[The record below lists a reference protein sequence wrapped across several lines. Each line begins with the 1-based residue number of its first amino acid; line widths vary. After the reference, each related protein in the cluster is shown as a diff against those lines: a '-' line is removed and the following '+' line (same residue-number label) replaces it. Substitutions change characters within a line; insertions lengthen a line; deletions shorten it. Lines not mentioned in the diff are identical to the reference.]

1 MYHAS
6 KFASARIS
14 SETPTRSDSGHTVN
28 EGEAYQADA
37 SRRFISGRLNIQP
50 VAGAEKPLSQ
60 NSKTSQAFSQK
71 KSEPISLAAFM
82 GGRATGPRLNKHA
95 PQQDATDP
103 TQFEQRTS
111 IAAPHPVF
119 GRGGIAMP
127 GLVGQHPSAVR
138 FQGGSSADKISV
150 TTHSQAPPITKRY
163 DGKAVECAVA
173 SLETG
178 GNERHSASQK
188 ANGTVVTQSSR
199 IGEDSAISHKVDA
212 QELVFPRV
220 PGGKERSDPYQRP
233 SIRERATSTP
243 AGAYSRKDT
252 DRPSS
257 RSSERRISQFHGV
270 GVDTPNTNRN
280 TSSSPS
286 PSLVSSVN
294 ARYSPPSSY
303 GVKPVQKLPAGTSF
317 LARPI
322 QPEPRPVPQTNII
335 PSSILPSPAF
345 MKSPTPKEVTPSI
358 SRLQGRGFVQNMV
371 KISSQLE
378 SPASVSPTSKS
389 RAPRKSSVL
398 DRWQPVM
405 ASNSTPSPPGSP
417 KSVSTHSSATNIPRP
432 SPTEPVKKFL
442 RSRASLPS
450 ISQGLT
456 EASGAELE
464 RNVSLLRKMPPDGA
478 PGLGSATT
486 MAIFKPSPSPVETE
500 FTNVDE
506 LGVRMGPVSVEDVER
521 ARAPIELSPPSAKP
535 LSHVR

>member
-1 MYHAS
+1 VYQAS
-6 KFASARIS
+6 KFASVR
-14 SETPTRSDSGHTVN
+14 ETPSLATRSDSGHTVN
-28 EGEAYQADA
+28 ERETYQADA
-37 SRRFISGRLNIQP
+37 SRRFISGRLNVQP

-60 NSKTSQAFSQK
+60 DSKMSQAFSQK

-95 PQQDATDP
+95 PQQDAADP
-103 TQFEQRTS
+103 TQFEQRTH

-127 GLVGQHPSAVR
+127 GLVGQRPSAGR
-138 FQGGSSADKISV
+138 FQGGSSADKIFV
-150 TTHSQAPPITKRY
+150 TTHSQAPPVTKRY
-163 DGKAVECAVA
+163 DGKAVERAVVSMEA
-173 SLETG
+173 G
-178 GNERHSASQK
+178 GSASQRTN
-188 ANGTVVTQSSR
+188 ATQTVITRSSR
-199 IGEDSAISHKVDA
+199 IGEDSAISHKADA
-212 QELVFPRV
+212 QELVFPRA
-220 PGGKERSDPYQRP
+220 PGGKERSVPYQNP
-233 SIRERATSTP
+233 STRERAISTP

-257 RSSERRISQFHGV
+257 RSSERKSSQFHGV

-294 ARYSPPSSY
+294 TRHSPPTSY
-303 GVKPVQKLPAGTSF
+303 AVKPVQKFPAGTAF

-322 QPEPRPVPQTNII
+322 QPEPRLVPQTN

-345 MKSPTPKEVTPSI
+345 MKSSTPKEVTPSI

-378 SPASVSPTSKS
+378 SPAPVSPTSKS

-417 KSVSTHSSATNIPRP
+417 KSVSTHSSATTNVPRP

-486 MAIFKPSPSPVETE
+486 MAIFKPSRSPVETE

-506 LGVRMGPVSVEDVER
+506 LGVRMGPVSAEDVER
-521 ARAPIELSPPSAKP
+521 TRVPIELSPPSAKP

>member
-1 MYHAS
+1 M
-6 KFASARIS
+6 
-14 SETPTRSDSGHTVN
+14 P
-28 EGEAYQADA
+28 
-37 SRRFISGRLNIQP
+37 
-50 VAGAEKPLSQ
+50 
-60 NSKTSQAFSQK
+60 QAFSQK

-138 FQGGSSADKISV
+138 FQGGSSADKIFV
-150 TTHSQAPPITKRY
+150 TTHSRAPPITKRY

-257 RSSERRISQFHGV
+257 RSSERKISQFHGV

-294 ARYSPPSSY
+294 ARHSPPFSY
-303 GVKPVQKLPAGTSF
+303 AVKPVQKLPAGASF

-378 SPASVSPTSKS
+378 SPAPVSPTNKS

-486 MAIFKPSPSPVETE
+486 MAIFKPSRSPVETE

-506 LGVRMGPVSVEDVER
+506 LGVRMGPVSAEDVER
-521 ARAPIELSPPSAKP
+521 TRAPIELSPPSAKP

>member
-1 MYHAS
+1 M
-6 KFASARIS
+6 
-14 SETPTRSDSGHTVN
+14 
-28 EGEAYQADA
+28 
-37 SRRFISGRLNIQP
+37 
-50 VAGAEKPLSQ
+50 
-60 NSKTSQAFSQK
+60 SQAFSQK

-95 PQQDATDP
+95 PQQDASDP
-103 TQFEQRTS
+103 TQFEQRTH

-127 GLVGQHPSAVR
+127 GLVGQRPSAGR
-138 FQGGSSADKISV
+138 FQGGSSPDKISV
-150 TTHSQAPPITKRY
+150 TTHSQAPPVTQRY
-163 DGKAVECAVA
+163 NGKAVEHAVA
-173 SLETG
+173 SMEAG
-178 GNERHSASQK
+178 GSASQK
-188 ANGTVVTQSSR
+188 THATQTVVTQSSR
-199 IGEDSAISHKVDA
+199 IGEDSAISHKADA
-212 QELVFPRV
+212 QDLIFPRV
-220 PGGKERSDPYQRP
+220 PGGKERSVPYQNP
-233 SIRERATSTP
+233 STRERAISTP
-243 AGAYSRKDT
+243 AGAYLKKDT

-257 RSSERRISQFHGV
+257 RSSERKSSQFHGV

-280 TSSSPS
+280 SSSSPS

-294 ARYSPPSSY
+294 TRHSPPTSCT
-303 GVKPVQKLPAGTSF
+303 VKPAQKFPAGTSF

-322 QPEPRPVPQTNII
+322 QPEPRLVPQTNII
-335 PSSILPSPAF
+335 PASILPSPAF

-378 SPASVSPTSKS
+378 SPAPVSPTSKS

-405 ASNSTPSPPGSP
+405 TSNSTPSPPGSP
-417 KSVSTHSSATNIPRP
+417 RSVSTHSSATTNVPRP

-450 ISQGLT
+450 ISQGIT
-456 EASGAELE
+456 EASEAELD
-464 RNVSLLRKMPPDGA
+464 RNASLLRQMPPDGA

-486 MAIFKPSPSPVETE
+486 MAIFKPSRSPVETE
-500 FTNVDE
+500 FSNVDE
-506 LGVRMGPVSVEDVER
+506 LGVRMGPVSVEDIER
-521 ARAPIELSPPSAKP
+521 TRAPIELSSPSAKP